1 MKSLRN
7 LSMIAVSIASALA
20 IVPSSH
26 AGEVN
31 VACTN
36 AYGRTTYTAIDI
48 PFVNV
53 PALNVATGTY
63 NPNYCKVRPAYS
75 APYSVPVVQAEPYRV
90 QVNTAPHVPTVRVI
104 EVSPVAP
111 TYTIRVTPDQDL
123 W

>member
-7 LSMIAVSIASALA
+7 VSMLAVSLVSALA
-20 IVPSSH
+20 IAPASH

-36 AYGRTTYTAIDI
+36 AYGRTTYTSIDI

-53 PALNVATGTY
+53 PAFNVASGTY
-63 NPNYCKVRPAYS
+63 NPNYCKVRPTPAY
-75 APYSVPVVQAEPYRV
+75 AAPVVQTEPYRV
-90 QVNTAPHVPTVRVI
+90 RVKADPNYPAVRVI
-104 EVSPVAP
+104 EVPAAAP
-111 TYTIRVTPDQDL
+111 TYTIRVTPTQDL

>member
-7 LSMIAVSIASALA
+7 VSMLAVSLVSALA
-20 IVPSSH
+20 IAPASH

-36 AYGRTTYTAIDI
+36 AYGRTTYTSIDI

-53 PALNVATGTY
+53 PAFNVASGTY
-63 NPNYCKVRPAYS
+63 TLNYCKVRPTYA
-75 APYSVPVVQAEPYRV
+75 APAVQTEPYQVR
-90 QVNTAPHVPTVRVI
+90 VNTNPNYPAVRGI
-104 EVSPVAP
+104 EVPAAAP
-111 TYTIRVTPDQDL
+111 TYTIRVTPPQDL